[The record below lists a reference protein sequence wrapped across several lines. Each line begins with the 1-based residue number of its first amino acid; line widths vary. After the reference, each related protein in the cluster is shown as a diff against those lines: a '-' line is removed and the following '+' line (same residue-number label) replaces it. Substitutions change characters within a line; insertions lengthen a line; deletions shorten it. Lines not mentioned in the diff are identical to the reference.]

1 MQSEPPESRARKDKP
16 MTATVPTLTE
26 LVELLREARKHVAGH
41 VELMRENSTD
51 PRDAERLAPF
61 IADTQ
66 ALLKRID
73 AALASR
79 SGGMVSIKML
89 VNMLEAS
96 AANTDTDWRWQTAT
110 ALRQH
115 PHWETATIP
124 LAASGGKG

>member
-1 MQSEPPESRARKDKP
+1 

-79 SGGMVSIKML
+79 SGGVGSTGTSL
-89 VNMLEAS
+89 
-96 AANTDTDWRWQTAT
+96 
-110 ALRQH
+110 
-115 PHWETATIP
+115 
-124 LAASGGKG
+124 

>member
-1 MQSEPPESRARKDKP
+1 MSGLTDGEIEGLRAD
-16 MTATVPTLTE
+16 
-26 LVELLREARKHVAGH
+26 LLHNAHSLKHGIPI
-41 VELMRENSTD
+41 D
-51 PRDAERLAPF
+51 PSD
-61 IADTQ
+61 IN
-66 ALLKRID
+66 ALCD